1 MSYIAEYRDKILS
14 GEIIAG
20 RYIHLELDRLS
31 HDLAD
36 PDVKMD
42 YDASNKRIQ
51 FIEHE
56 LRHGQAPFAGK
67 PFKLELFQKAIIEAI
82 FAPHIYDTELKRWVR
97 KYQDV
102 LLVEARKNGKDLALD
117 TPIPTPSGW
126 TTMGKLQPGDM
137 VFSQSGSP
145 SRVLAVSPV
154 YQHNDCYEVTFE
166 DGERI
171 IAGSGHLWTV
181 TVKKPKGVYVTR
193 TTAELSRNY
202 KHERCDGKGIE
213 YRYRVPMQR
222 PLKLS
227 HKALPIHPYILGYW
241 LGNGDSDSARITC
254 HKRDLPAL
262 SQQFDRCGY
271 PVKSIQEQRGQCVRA
286 CLDGLQKKLRATGL
300 LNHKIIPAEYLR
312 GSLGQRM
319 ALVQGLMDSDGYCS
333 KAGQCEFCQ
342 RDESLT
348 KQVSEL
354 LSSLGIKHT
363 IIEKGIELNGKLH
376 HAFYTR
382 FYCSQENPCFRLER
396 KRSRLKKKPAERMKA
411 KSIVSIQPIGSVPT
425 KCIAIDDPTHLY
437 LAGLRMTATHN
448 SPLAAATSLAEWVCG
463 PMGGNILYGSND
475 FDQSDILF
483 QCANDMREES
493 PKLARCTHKNQKGIF
508 WGNQKQKHARGKFSR
523 QNKGTIKKLSARQ
536 SAKEGKNISIG
547 VVDEVHEM
555 QDNTLV
561 MPIRQALSTQDE
573 PLYIE
578 ITTEGFT
585 DGGYLDERMAL
596 AKQVLMG
603 EAEMPRWLI
612 FLYQQDTEEEIFQDE
627 RSWYK
632 ANPGMGTIKKWS
644 FMRQMVDEA
653 RTNRKTRAFVLAKDF
668 NIKQNTAA
676 AWLESAT
683 IENPRTF
690 APEELDGQYY
700 IGSLDFAETTD
711 LCSAKALFVDPW
723 TRQKKTLSMYFVPE
737 IKAEALGTE
746 NGDALNPEQKD
757 YREWARE
764 GLVTIC
770 PGTEVDAKM
779 VADWFLKLYDDYHVI
794 PFKIGYDNW
803 HAKDFKKYIGEYF
816 GDEVLERIIMD
827 YLSLSNPMS
836 ALESDLRR
844 KVLNYNDNPIDKWC
858 LANTA
863 FKVNNLG
870 MMMPVKVYGQ
880 SKNRIDGALGFII
893 AYAAYGRFKSEY
905 HEHQKSVLPEPG
917 PGGDI
922 RC

>member
-82 FAPHIYDTELKRWVR
+82 FAPHIYDAELKRWVR

-102 LLVEARKNGKDLALD
+102 LLVEARKNGK
-117 TPIPTPSGW
+117 T
-126 TTMGKLQPGDM
+126 
-137 VFSQSGSP
+137 
-145 SRVLAVSPV
+145 
-154 YQHNDCYEVTFE
+154 
-166 DGERI
+166 
-171 IAGSGHLWTV
+171 
-181 TVKKPKGVYVTR
+181 
-193 TTAELSRNY
+193 
-202 KHERCDGKGIE
+202 
-213 YRYRVPMQR
+213 
-222 PLKLS
+222 
-227 HKALPIHPYILGYW
+227 
-241 LGNGDSDSARITC
+241 
-254 HKRDLPAL
+254 
-262 SQQFDRCGY
+262 
-271 PVKSIQEQRGQCVRA
+271 
-286 CLDGLQKKLRATGL
+286 
-300 LNHKIIPAEYLR
+300 
-312 GSLGQRM
+312 
-319 ALVQGLMDSDGYCS
+319 
-333 KAGQCEFCQ
+333 
-342 RDESLT
+342 
-348 KQVSEL
+348 
-354 LSSLGIKHT
+354 
-363 IIEKGIELNGKLH
+363 
-376 HAFYTR
+376 
-382 FYCSQENPCFRLER
+382 
-396 KRSRLKKKPAERMKA
+396 
-411 KSIVSIQPIGSVPT
+411 
-425 KCIAIDDPTHLY
+425 
-437 LAGLRMTATHN
+437 
-448 SPLAAATSLAEWVCG
+448 PLASAISLAEWVCG
-463 PMGGNILYGSND
+463 PMGGNILFGSND
-475 FDQSDILF
+475 FDQADLLF
-483 QCANDMREES
+483 QSTNDMREES
-493 PKLARCTHKNQKGIF
+493 PKLVRCTHKNQKGIF

-596 AKQVLMG
+596 AKQVLTG

-627 RSWYK
+627 QSWYK

-700 IGSLDFAETTD
+700 IGALDFAETTD